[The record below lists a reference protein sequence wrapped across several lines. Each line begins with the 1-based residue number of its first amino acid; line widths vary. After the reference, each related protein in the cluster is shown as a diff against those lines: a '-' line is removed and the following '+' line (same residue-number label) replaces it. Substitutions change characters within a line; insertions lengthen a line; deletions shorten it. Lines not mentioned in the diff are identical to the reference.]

1 MMKFLEKMTLVAWM
15 AATALAVP
23 PLTNV
28 YAAGSYDPAPPPKDG
43 QISSKRLEL
52 IWARQLNAYER
63 LGRLFDARNPLP
75 ERVQTLIDRAAE
87 NGRDVS
93 AVQAALDAFEAAI
106 KDARPAYEGIKGI
119 VNSHSGFDA
128 NGRVT
133 DSEKAKETIRGMRG
147 SLTGIRTMLG
157 DASRNLREAIQAFR
171 EANKPDDPS
180 SNGR

>member
-1 MMKFLEKMTLVAWM
+1 MMKFLKKMTLIALL
-15 AATALAVP
+15 AATALAVL

-28 YAAGSYDPAPPPKDG
+28 YAAGSYDPPPSQDG
-43 QISSKRLEL
+43 QISSERLEL

-63 LGRLFDARNPLP
+63 FGRLFNARNPAP

-93 AVQAALDAFEAAI
+93 AVQAALDAFESAI
-106 KDARPAYEGIKGI
+106 KDARPAYEGIKDT
-119 VNSHSGFDA
+119 VNLHSGFDA
-128 NGRVT
+128 NGRVI
-133 DSEKAKETIRGMRG
+133 DSEKAKGTIREMHG
-147 SLTGIRTMLG
+147 SLTEIRTMLG

-171 EANKPDDPS
+171 EANKPAGNS